1 MNKELKGV
9 VGIQEHQK
17 RAGVFGEN
25 EVYLNM
31 LLRGEQ
37 ASLTELAWF
46 LAPGGLLDTWGA
58 S

>member
-9 VGIQEHQK
+9 GGIKEHQK
-17 RAGVFGEN
+17 LAGVFGEN

-37 ASLTELAWF
+37 TSLTELAWF
-46 LAPGGLLDTWGA
+46 FSCTPR
-58 S
+58 